1 MTGFDPQMR
10 TTLRVANILVIID
23 PTASEHPVLDKAL
36 RLAQACDAR
45 LELLACETRESRSLR
60 HAAYLADAAAG
71 AVAGGSAGAAERGFI
86 VNLRRLLEEL
96 AQPARRLGIDVT
108 LDTASGDPLH
118 RLLLERIK
126 RGSADL
132 VMKDTHHHALL
143 QRTFMTHTDWHLI
156 RGCPVPLLLVKSTPW
171 PQPAS
176 GAPVLAA
183 ALDPGHPDDRAGVL
197 DHHIL
202 DWVQWL
208 AQRLGTTP
216 RVLHAFLPLV
226 LTAETVGSGVGVS
239 NAFAVDA
246 TRQALAARRRE
257 LEEFIAQHG
266 LAADAAHLRLGVAS
280 QVLPALARELQ
291 IDVLTVG
298 AISRSGLRRLFIGST
313 AERVLEHLPCDV
325 LVMKSPDFTASS

>member
-1 MTGFDPQMR
+1 MT
-10 TTLRVANILVIID
+10 RVANILVIID
-23 PTASEHPVLDKAL
+23 PTAREHPVLDKAL

-60 HAAYLADAAAG
+60 HAAYLAATAAA
-71 AVAGGSAGAAERGFI
+71 AAGGSAGVAEQGFI

-96 AQPARRLGIDVT
+96 AQPARRLGIDVS
-108 LDTASGDPLH
+108 LETASGDPLH

-126 RGSADL
+126 RGNADL

-143 QRTFMTHTDWHLI
+143 QRTFMTNTDWHLI
-156 RGCPVPLLLVKSTPW
+156 RGCPVPLLLVKPTPW
-171 PQPAS
+171 PQCWR
-176 GAPVLAA
+176 GAA
-183 ALDPGHPDDRAGVL
+183 ALDPGHPDDRTGVL

-202 DWVQWL
+202 DWAQWL

-216 RVLHAFLPLV
+216 RVLHAFLPL
-226 LTAETVGSGVGVS
+226 LLAAETVGSGVGVS
-239 NAFAVDA
+239 SAYAVDA
-246 TRQALAARRRE
+246 TREALAARRRE
-257 LEEFIAQHG
+257 LEEFIAEHG
-266 LAADAAHLRLGVAS
+266 LAADAAHLRLGVPS

-291 IDVLTVG
+291 IDVLAVG

-325 LVMKSPDFTASS
+325 LVLKSPDFTASLP